1 MLLFPQHK
9 KTKKSMSF
17 LFVKS
22 LQHFKPRQWSAQ
34 ISEHLYT
41 FPALWLREIWPLST
55 RSVILV
61 LSYTHLYYFT
71 LSTPP
76 CMGPSHTPLSPPAS
90 HEPLPPADPSTI
102 TVICNRC
109 WCLQMSP
116 SSPRES
122 MARGHS
128 IRQVNWTLD
137 GGSGPEN

>member
-1 MLLFPQHK
+1 
-9 KTKKSMSF
+9 MSF

-41 FPALWLREIWPLST
+41 FPALWLGEIWALST

-76 CMGPSHTPLSPPAS
+76 CMGPSHTLLPPPAS
-90 HEPLPPADPSTI
+90 QEPLPPS
-102 TVICNRC
+102 
-109 WCLQMSP
+109 
-116 SSPRES
+116 
-122 MARGHS
+122 H
-128 IRQVNWTLD
+128 
-137 GGSGPEN
+137 